1 MPLAEVK
8 PGVWNV
14 SPGGMIYYVVTES
27 EAAYIE
33 GGPTHSSYVRK
44 NHLSYIFFC
53 KFFRDGNSTNQSA
66 KADLRFI

>member
-33 GGPTHSSYVRK
+33 GGDTQLTWAVEPPLK
-44 NHLSYIFFC
+44 YIFFN
-53 KFFRDGNSTNQSA
+53 FSGW
-66 KADLRFI
+66 